1 MKSVYFVVGAR
12 PQFIKAAPVLEA
24 MKAFVNITVKL
35 IHTGQHYDFNLSE
48 LFFQEL
54 NIPTPDYQLN
64 CGSGTSVEQY
74 VSILQKLSEILQK
87 DKPDMLV
94 VFGDT
99 NSTGAASLCANLMR
113 IKLAHVESGLR
124 EFDKNIPEEINK
136 IVTDALSDLYFCP
149 TQTAVDFLNKSNISG
164 KIILSGDPVLDL
176 LFANKSK
183 FEDIKILEKFN
194 LEKGKYI
201 FATCH
206 RQNNTNNR
214 SALESILRIFA
225 AAPLPV
231 LFPLHPRTKKAIVEF
246 DLSNYLEHT
255 NIHIIEPIGFWETQ
269 SLIANCDKVL
279 TDSGGVI
286 KEAYFHGK
294 YVIVLD
300 KQTEWVEV
308 INEERGFVC
317 GPDFDL
323 ASKYLKHQITNEPL
337 KHTLGKGDA
346 SKIISKGISDYLL
359 GI

>member
-35 IHTGQHYDFNLSE
+35 IHTGQHYDYNLSE

-54 NIPTPDYQLN
+54 KIPTPDYQLN

-74 VSILQKLSEILQK
+74 ISILQKLSEVLRN

-99 NSTGAASLCANLMR
+99 NSTGAAALCSNLMG
-113 IKLAHVESGLR
+113 IKLAHIESGLR

-136 IVTDALSDLYFCP
+136 VVTDALSDLYFCP
-149 TQTAVDFLNKSNISG
+149 TQTAVDFLNKSNVSS

-176 LFANKSK
+176 LFANKNK

-214 SALESILRIFA
+214 SALESILKIFA

-308 INEERGFVC
+308 INEERGLVC
-317 GPDFDL
+317 GPNYTLVIENINNLTDFSTPNL
-323 ASKYLKHQITNEPL
+323 SLGSGNASAIIANAIALFIT
-337 KHTLGKGDA
+337 D
-346 SKIISKGISDYLL
+346 
-359 GI
+359 

>member
-35 IHTGQHYDFNLSE
+35 IHTGQHYDYNLSE

-54 NIPTPDYQLN
+54 KIPTPDYQLN

-74 VSILQKLSEILQK
+74 ISILQKLSEVLRN

-99 NSTGAASLCANLMR
+99 NSTGAAALCSNLMG
-113 IKLAHVESGLR
+113 IKLAHIESGLR

-136 IVTDALSDLYFCP
+136 VVTDALSDLYFCP
-149 TQTAVDFLNKSNISG
+149 TQTAVDFLNKSNVSS

-176 LFANKSK
+176 LFANKNK
-183 FEDIKILEKFN
+183 FENTDVLETLN

-206 RQNNTNNR
+206 RQNNTNNK
-214 SALESILRIFA
+214 SALESILKIFA

-308 INEERGFVC
+308 INEERGLVC
-317 GPDFDL
+317 GPNYTLVIENINNLTDFSTPNL
-323 ASKYLKHQITNEPL
+323 SLGSGNASAIIANAIALFIT
-337 KHTLGKGDA
+337 D
-346 SKIISKGISDYLL
+346 
-359 GI
+359 

>member
-35 IHTGQHYDFNLSE
+35 IHTGQHYDYNLSE
-48 LFFQEL
+48 VFFQEL
-54 NIPTPDYQLN
+54 KIPAPDYQLN

-74 VSILQKLSEILQK
+74 VSILQKLSEVLRN

-99 NSTGAASLCANLMR
+99 NSTGAAALCSNLMG
-113 IKLAHVESGLR
+113 IKLAHIESGLR

-136 IVTDALSDLYFCP
+136 VVTDALSDLYFCP
-149 TQTAVDFLNKSNISG
+149 TQTAVDFLNKSNVHG

-176 LFANKSK
+176 LFANKNT

-214 SALESILRIFA
+214 SALESILKIFA

-308 INEERGFVC
+308 INEERGLVC
-317 GPDFDL
+317 GPNYTLVIENINNLTDFSTPNL
-323 ASKYLKHQITNEPL
+323 SLGSGNASAIIANAIALFIT
-337 KHTLGKGDA
+337 D
-346 SKIISKGISDYLL
+346 
-359 GI
+359 

>member
-35 IHTGQHYDFNLSE
+35 IHTGQHYDYNLSE

-54 NIPTPDYQLN
+54 KIPTPDYQLN

-74 VSILQKLSEILQK
+74 ISILQKLSEVLRN

-99 NSTGAASLCANLMR
+99 NSTGAAALCSNLMG
-113 IKLAHVESGLR
+113 IKLAHIESGLR

-136 IVTDALSDLYFCP
+136 VVTDALSDLYFCP
-149 TQTAVDFLNKSNISG
+149 TQTAVDFLNKSNVPG

-176 LFANKSK
+176 LFANKNK
-183 FEDIKILEKFN
+183 FENTDVLETLN

-206 RQNNTNNR
+206 RQNNTNNK
-214 SALESILRIFA
+214 SALESILKIFA

-308 INEERGFVC
+308 INEERGLVC
-317 GPDFDL
+317 GPNYTLVIENINNLTDFSTPNL
-323 ASKYLKHQITNEPL
+323 SLGSGNASAIIANAIALFIT
-337 KHTLGKGDA
+337 D
-346 SKIISKGISDYLL
+346 
-359 GI
+359 

>member
-35 IHTGQHYDFNLSE
+35 IHTGQHYDYNLSE

-54 NIPTPDYQLN
+54 KIPTPDYQLN

-74 VSILQKLSEILQK
+74 ISILQKLSEVLRN

-99 NSTGAASLCANLMR
+99 NSTGAAALCSNLMG
-113 IKLAHVESGLR
+113 IKLAHIESGLR

-136 IVTDALSDLYFCP
+136 VVTDALSDLYFCP
-149 TQTAVDFLNKSNISG
+149 TQTAVDFLNKSNVSS

-176 LFANKSK
+176 LFANKNK
-183 FEDIKILEKFN
+183 FENTDVLETLN

-206 RQNNTNNR
+206 RQNNTNNK
-214 SALESILRIFA
+214 SALESILKIFA

-269 SLIANCDKVL
+269 SLIANCEKVL

-308 INEERGFVC
+308 INEERGLVC
-317 GPDFDL
+317 GPNYTLVIENINNLTDFSTPNL
-323 ASKYLKHQITNEPL
+323 SLGSGNASAIIANAIALFIT
-337 KHTLGKGDA
+337 D
-346 SKIISKGISDYLL
+346 
-359 GI
+359 

>member
-35 IHTGQHYDFNLSE
+35 IHTGQHYDYNLSE

-54 NIPTPDYQLN
+54 KIPTPDYQLN

-74 VSILQKLSEILQK
+74 ISILQKLSEVLRN

-99 NSTGAASLCANLMR
+99 NSTGAAALCSNLMG
-113 IKLAHVESGLR
+113 IKLAHIESGLR

-136 IVTDALSDLYFCP
+136 VVTDALSDLYFCP
-149 TQTAVDFLNKSNISG
+149 TQTAVDFLNKSNVSG

-214 SALESILRIFA
+214 SALESILKIFA

-308 INEERGFVC
+308 INEERGLVC
-317 GPDFDL
+317 GPNYTLVIENINNLTDFSTPNL
-323 ASKYLKHQITNEPL
+323 SLGSGNASAIIANAIALFIT
-337 KHTLGKGDA
+337 D
-346 SKIISKGISDYLL
+346 
-359 GI
+359 

>member
-35 IHTGQHYDFNLSE
+35 IHTGQHYDYNLSE

-54 NIPTPDYQLN
+54 KIPTPDYQLN

-74 VSILQKLSEILQK
+74 ISILQKLSEVLRN

-99 NSTGAASLCANLMR
+99 NSTGAAALCSNLMG
-113 IKLAHVESGLR
+113 IKLAHIESGLR

-136 IVTDALSDLYFCP
+136 VVTDALSDLYFCP
-149 TQTAVDFLNKSNISG
+149 TQTAVDFLNKSNVHG

-176 LFANKSK
+176 LFANKNK
-183 FEDIKILEKFN
+183 FENTDVLETLN

-206 RQNNTNNR
+206 RQNNTNNK
-214 SALESILRIFA
+214 SALESILKIFA

-308 INEERGFVC
+308 INEERGLVC
-317 GPDFDL
+317 GPNYTLVIENINNLTDFSTPNL
-323 ASKYLKHQITNEPL
+323 SLGSGNASAIIANAIALFIT
-337 KHTLGKGDA
+337 D
-346 SKIISKGISDYLL
+346 
-359 GI
+359 

>member
-35 IHTGQHYDFNLSE
+35 IHTGQHYDYNLSE

-54 NIPTPDYQLN
+54 KIPTPDYQLN

-74 VSILQKLSEILQK
+74 ISILQKLSEVLRN

-99 NSTGAASLCANLMR
+99 NSTGAAALCSNLMG
-113 IKLAHVESGLR
+113 IKLAHIESGLR

-136 IVTDALSDLYFCP
+136 VVTDALSDLYFCP
-149 TQTAVDFLNKSNISG
+149 TQTAVDFLNKSNVSS

-176 LFANKSK
+176 LFANKNK
-183 FEDIKILEKFN
+183 FENTDVLETLN

-206 RQNNTNNR
+206 RQNNTNNK
-214 SALESILRIFA
+214 SALESILKIFA

-255 NIHIIEPIGFWETQ
+255 HIHIIEPIGFWETQ
-269 SLIANCDKVL
+269 SLIANCEKVL

-308 INEERGFVC
+308 INEERGLVC
-317 GPDFDL
+317 GPNYTLVIENINNLTDFSTPNL
-323 ASKYLKHQITNEPL
+323 SLGSGNASAIIANAIALFIT
-337 KHTLGKGDA
+337 D
-346 SKIISKGISDYLL
+346 
-359 GI
+359 

>member
-35 IHTGQHYDFNLSE
+35 IHTGQHYDYNLSE

-54 NIPTPDYQLN
+54 KIPTPDYQLN

-74 VSILQKLSEILQK
+74 VSILQKLSEVLRN

-149 TQTAVDFLNKSNISG
+149 TQTAVDFLNKSNVSS

-176 LFANKSK
+176 LFANKNK
-183 FEDIKILEKFN
+183 FENTDVLETLN

-206 RQNNTNNR
+206 RQNNTNNK
-214 SALESILRIFA
+214 SALESILKIFA

-308 INEERGFVC
+308 INEERGLVC
-317 GPDFDL
+317 GPNYTLVIENINNLTDFSTPNL
-323 ASKYLKHQITNEPL
+323 SLGSGNASAIIANAIALFIT
-337 KHTLGKGDA
+337 D
-346 SKIISKGISDYLL
+346 
-359 GI
+359 

>member
-35 IHTGQHYDFNLSE
+35 IHTGQHYDYNLSE

-54 NIPTPDYQLN
+54 KIPTPDYQLN

-74 VSILQKLSEILQK
+74 ISILQKLSEVLRN

-99 NSTGAASLCANLMR
+99 NSTGAAALCSNLMG
-113 IKLAHVESGLR
+113 IKLAHIESGLR

-136 IVTDALSDLYFCP
+136 VVTDALSDLYFCP
-149 TQTAVDFLNKSNISG
+149 TQTAVDFLNKSNVSS

-176 LFANKSK
+176 LFANKNK
-183 FEDIKILEKFN
+183 FENTDVLETLN

-214 SALESILRIFA
+214 SALESILKIFA

-308 INEERGFVC
+308 INEERGLVC
-317 GPDFDL
+317 GPNYTLVIENINNLTDFSTPNL
-323 ASKYLKHQITNEPL
+323 SLGSGNASAIIANAIALFIT
-337 KHTLGKGDA
+337 D
-346 SKIISKGISDYLL
+346 
-359 GI
+359 

>member
-35 IHTGQHYDFNLSE
+35 IHTGQHYDYNLSE

-54 NIPTPDYQLN
+54 KIPTPDYQLN

-74 VSILQKLSEILQK
+74 ISILQKLSEVLRN

-99 NSTGAASLCANLMR
+99 NSTGAAALCSNLMG
-113 IKLAHVESGLR
+113 IKLAHIESGLR

-136 IVTDALSDLYFCP
+136 VVTDALSDLYFCP
-149 TQTAVDFLNKSNISG
+149 TQTAVDFLNKSNVSS

-176 LFANKSK
+176 LFANKNK
-183 FEDIKILEKFN
+183 FENTDVLETLN
-194 LEKGKYI
+194 LDKDKYI

-206 RQNNTNNR
+206 RQNNTNNK
-214 SALESILRIFA
+214 SALESILKIFA

-308 INEERGFVC
+308 INEERGLVC
-317 GPDFDL
+317 GPNYTLVIENINNLTDFSTPNL
-323 ASKYLKHQITNEPL
+323 SLGSGNASAIIANAIALFIT
-337 KHTLGKGDA
+337 D
-346 SKIISKGISDYLL
+346 
-359 GI
+359 

>member
-35 IHTGQHYDFNLSE
+35 IHTGQHYDYNLSE

-54 NIPTPDYQLN
+54 KIPTPDYQLN

-74 VSILQKLSEILQK
+74 ISILQKLSEVLRN

-94 VFGDT
+94 VFDDT
-99 NSTGAASLCANLMR
+99 NSTGAAALCSNLMG
-113 IKLAHVESGLR
+113 IKLAHIESGLR

-136 IVTDALSDLYFCP
+136 VVTDALSDLYFCP
-149 TQTAVDFLNKSNISG
+149 TQTAVDFLNKSNVSS

-176 LFANKSK
+176 LFANKNK
-183 FEDIKILEKFN
+183 FENTDVLETLN

-206 RQNNTNNR
+206 RQNNTNNK
-214 SALESILRIFA
+214 SALESILKIFA

-308 INEERGFVC
+308 INEERGLVC
-317 GPDFDL
+317 GPNYTLVIENINNLTDFSTPNL
-323 ASKYLKHQITNEPL
+323 SLGSGNASAIIANAIALFIT
-337 KHTLGKGDA
+337 D
-346 SKIISKGISDYLL
+346 
-359 GI
+359 

>member
-35 IHTGQHYDFNLSE
+35 IHTGQHYDYNLSE
-48 LFFQEL
+48 VFFQEL
-54 NIPTPDYQLN
+54 KIPAPDYQLN

-74 VSILQKLSEILQK
+74 VSILQKLSEVLRN

-136 IVTDALSDLYFCP
+136 VVTDALSDLYFCP
-149 TQTAVDFLNKSNISG
+149 TQTAVDFLNKSNVSG

-176 LFANKSK
+176 LFANKNK
-183 FEDIKILEKFN
+183 FENTDVLETLN

-206 RQNNTNNR
+206 RQNNTNNK
-214 SALESILRIFA
+214 SALESILKIFA

-308 INEERGFVC
+308 INEERGLVC
-317 GPDFDL
+317 GPNYTLVIENINNLTDFSTPNL
-323 ASKYLKHQITNEPL
+323 SLGSGNASAIIANAIALFIT
-337 KHTLGKGDA
+337 D
-346 SKIISKGISDYLL
+346 
-359 GI
+359 

>member
-24 MKAFVNITVKL
+24 MKAYPDIKVKL
-35 IHTGQHYDFNLSE
+35 IHTGQHYDYNLSE
-48 LFFQEL
+48 LFFKEL
-54 NIPTPDYQLN
+54 NIPIPDYQLN

-74 VSILQKLSEILQK
+74 TSILQKLSGVLQV

-99 NSTGAASLCANLMR
+99 NSTGAASLCANLLG
-113 IKLAHVESGLR
+113 IKLAHIESGLR

-136 IVTDALSDLYFCP
+136 MVADALSDLYFCP
-149 TQTAVDFLNKSNISG
+149 TQTAVDFLKKSNVFG

-176 LFANKSK
+176 LFANKIK
-183 FEDIKILEKFN
+183 FEDDKILKKLN
-194 LEKGKYI
+194 LIKGKYI

-206 RQNNTNNR
+206 RQNNTNNK
-214 SALESILRIFA
+214 SALESILKIFI

-231 LFPLHPRTKKAIVEF
+231 LFPLHPRTKNAIIEF

-255 NIHIIEPIGFWETQ
+255 NIHTIDPIGFWDTQ
-269 SLIANCDKVL
+269 ALIANCEKVL

-300 KQTEWVEV
+300 RQTEWVEV
-308 INEERGFVC
+308 ILEERGIVC

-323 ASKYLKHQITNEPL
+323 VLKYLNHQNTNLLL
-337 KHTLGKGDA
+337 KHSLGKGDA
-346 SKIISKGISDYLL
+346 SNIISKGISSYLL
-359 GI
+359 

>member
-35 IHTGQHYDFNLSE
+35 IHTGQHYDYNLSE

-54 NIPTPDYQLN
+54 KIPTPDYQLN

-74 VSILQKLSEILQK
+74 ISILQKLSEVLRNG
-87 DKPDMLV
+87 KPDMLV

-99 NSTGAASLCANLMR
+99 NSTGAAALCSNLMG
-113 IKLAHVESGLR
+113 IKLAHIESGLR

-136 IVTDALSDLYFCP
+136 VVTDALSDLYFCP
-149 TQTAVDFLNKSNISG
+149 TQTAVDFLNKSNVSS

-176 LFANKSK
+176 LFANKNK
-183 FEDIKILEKFN
+183 FENTDVLETLN

-206 RQNNTNNR
+206 RQNNTNNK
-214 SALESILRIFA
+214 SALESILKIFA

-308 INEERGFVC
+308 INEERGLVC
-317 GPDFDL
+317 GPNYTLVIENINNLTDFSTPNL
-323 ASKYLKHQITNEPL
+323 SLGSGNASAIIANAIALFIT
-337 KHTLGKGDA
+337 D
-346 SKIISKGISDYLL
+346 
-359 GI
+359 

>member
-35 IHTGQHYDFNLSE
+35 IHTGQHYDYNLSE
-48 LFFQEL
+48 VFFQEL
-54 NIPTPDYQLN
+54 KIPAPDYQLN

-74 VSILQKLSEILQK
+74 VSILQKLSEVLRN

-99 NSTGAASLCANLMR
+99 NSTGAAALCSNLMG
-113 IKLAHVESGLR
+113 IKLAHIESGLR

-136 IVTDALSDLYFCP
+136 VVTDALSDLYFCP
-149 TQTAVDFLNKSNISG
+149 TQTAVDFLNKSNVSS

-176 LFANKSK
+176 LFANKNK
-183 FEDIKILEKFN
+183 FENTDVLETLN

-206 RQNNTNNR
+206 RQNNTNNK
-214 SALESILRIFA
+214 SALESILKIFA

-308 INEERGFVC
+308 INEERGLVC
-317 GPDFDL
+317 GPNYTLVIENINNLTDFSTPNL
-323 ASKYLKHQITNEPL
+323 SLGSGNASAIIANAIALFIT
-337 KHTLGKGDA
+337 D
-346 SKIISKGISDYLL
+346 
-359 GI
+359 

>member
-24 MKAFVNITVKL
+24 MKAFVNIKVKL
-35 IHTGQHYDFNLSE
+35 IHTGQHYDYNLSE

-54 NIPTPDYQLN
+54 KIPTPDYQLN

-74 VSILQKLSEILQK
+74 VSILQKLSEVLRN

-99 NSTGAASLCANLMR
+99 NSTGAAALCSNLMG

-231 LFPLHPRTKKAIVEF
+231 LLPLHPRTKKAIVEF

-255 NIHIIEPIGFWETQ
+255 HIHIIEPIGFWETQ
-269 SLIANCDKVL
+269 SLIANCEKVL

-294 YVIVLD
+294 YVLVLD
-300 KQTEWVEV
+300 GQTEWVEV
-308 INEERGFVC
+308 INEERGVVC
-317 GPDFDL
+317 GPNFDL
-323 ASKYLKHQITNEPL
+323 ASKHLSHQIINETL

>member
-1 MKSVYFVVGAR
+1 MG
-12 PQFIKAAPVLEA
+12 
-24 MKAFVNITVKL
+24 
-35 IHTGQHYDFNLSE
+35 
-48 LFFQEL
+48 
-54 NIPTPDYQLN
+54 
-64 CGSGTSVEQY
+64 
-74 VSILQKLSEILQK
+74 
-87 DKPDMLV
+87 
-94 VFGDT
+94 
-99 NSTGAASLCANLMR
+99 
-113 IKLAHVESGLR
+113 IKLAHIESGMR

-136 IVTDALSDLYFCP
+136 VVTDALSDLYFCP
-149 TQTAVDFLNKSNISG
+149 TQTAVDFLNKSNVSS

-176 LFANKSK
+176 LFANKNK
-183 FEDIKILEKFN
+183 FENTDVLETLN

-206 RQNNTNNR
+206 RQNNTNNK
-214 SALESILRIFA
+214 SALESILKIFA

-308 INEERGFVC
+308 INEERGLVC
-317 GPDFDL
+317 GPNYTLVIENINNLTDFSTPNL
-323 ASKYLKHQITNEPL
+323 SLGSGNASAIIANAIALFIT
-337 KHTLGKGDA
+337 D
-346 SKIISKGISDYLL
+346 
-359 GI
+359 

>member
-35 IHTGQHYDFNLSE
+35 IHTGQHYDYNLSE
-48 LFFQEL
+48 VFFQEL
-54 NIPTPDYQLN
+54 KIPTPDYQLN

-74 VSILQKLSEILQK
+74 ISILQKLSEVLRN

-99 NSTGAASLCANLMR
+99 NSTGAAALCSNLMG
-113 IKLAHVESGLR
+113 IKLAHIESGLR

-136 IVTDALSDLYFCP
+136 VVTDALSDLYFCP
-149 TQTAVDFLNKSNISG
+149 TQTAVDFLNKSNVPG

-176 LFANKSK
+176 LFANKNK

-214 SALESILRIFA
+214 SALESILKIFA

-308 INEERGFVC
+308 INEERGLVC
-317 GPDFDL
+317 GPNYTLVIENINNLTDFSTPNL
-323 ASKYLKHQITNEPL
+323 SLGSGNASAIIANAIALFIT
-337 KHTLGKGDA
+337 D
-346 SKIISKGISDYLL
+346 
-359 GI
+359 

>member
-35 IHTGQHYDFNLSE
+35 IHTGQHYDYNLSE

-54 NIPTPDYQLN
+54 KIPTPDYQLN

-74 VSILQKLSEILQK
+74 ISILQKLSEVLRN

-99 NSTGAASLCANLMR
+99 NSTGAASLCANLMG
-113 IKLAHVESGLR
+113 IKLAHIESGLR

-136 IVTDALSDLYFCP
+136 VVTDALSDLYFCP
-149 TQTAVDFLNKSNISG
+149 TQTAVDFLNKSNVSS

-176 LFANKSK
+176 LFANKNK
-183 FEDIKILEKFN
+183 FENTDVLETLN

-206 RQNNTNNR
+206 RQNNTNNK
-214 SALESILRIFA
+214 SALESILKIFA

-308 INEERGFVC
+308 INEERGLVC
-317 GPDFDL
+317 GPNYTLVIENINNLTDFSTPNL
-323 ASKYLKHQITNEPL
+323 SLGSGNASAIIANAIALFIT
-337 KHTLGKGDA
+337 D
-346 SKIISKGISDYLL
+346 
-359 GI
+359 

>member
-35 IHTGQHYDFNLSE
+35 IHTGQHYDYNLSE

-54 NIPTPDYQLN
+54 KIPTPDYQLN

-74 VSILQKLSEILQK
+74 VSILQKLSEVLRN

-99 NSTGAASLCANLMR
+99 NSTGAAALCSNLMG
-113 IKLAHVESGLR
+113 IKLAHIESGLR

-136 IVTDALSDLYFCP
+136 VVTDALSDLYFCP
-149 TQTAVDFLNKSNISG
+149 TQTAVDFLNKSNVSS

-176 LFANKSK
+176 LFANKNK
-183 FEDIKILEKFN
+183 FENTDVLETLN

-206 RQNNTNNR
+206 RQNNTNNK
-214 SALESILRIFA
+214 SALESILKIFA

-308 INEERGFVC
+308 INEERGLVC
-317 GPDFDL
+317 GPNYTLVIENINNLTDFSTPNL
-323 ASKYLKHQITNEPL
+323 SLGSGNASAIIANAIALFIT
-337 KHTLGKGDA
+337 D
-346 SKIISKGISDYLL
+346 
-359 GI
+359 

>member
-35 IHTGQHYDFNLSE
+35 IHTGQHYDYNLSE

-54 NIPTPDYQLN
+54 KIPTPDYQLN

-74 VSILQKLSEILQK
+74 ISILQKLSEVLRN

-99 NSTGAASLCANLMR
+99 NSTGAASLCANLMG

-149 TQTAVDFLNKSNISG
+149 TQTAVDFLNKSNVSS

-176 LFANKSK
+176 LFANKNK
-183 FEDIKILEKFN
+183 FENTDVLETLN

-206 RQNNTNNR
+206 RQNNTNNK
-214 SALESILRIFA
+214 SALESILKIFA

-308 INEERGFVC
+308 INEERGLVC
-317 GPDFDL
+317 GPNYTLVIENINNLTDFSTPNL
-323 ASKYLKHQITNEPL
+323 SLGSGNASAIIANAIALFIT
-337 KHTLGKGDA
+337 D
-346 SKIISKGISDYLL
+346 
-359 GI
+359 